1 MIYLVWLSLMV
12 GMIIF
17 TIIGKKLNII
27 PIITQLLLAILLLPI
42 VNYSIFPTLNIELSE
57 FLNDGVIKSIYIFN
71 FALLFGYILSDVIDL
86 KYESKIL
93 KISIPSFFVPFIIG
107 FVFSYYFFSH
117 SMITDIAIGLLCAI
131 TAVPVLFIF
140 LKNFNYNS
148 TRSKLLVQVAI
159 VIDILAWSILAL
171 AKSTTNI
178 ENLLIVLF
186 CGLSP
191 FILKYLIKNE
201 KFFSIVFFSSIVLME
216 IFKLNSMLFGITF
229 ILSMA
234 YLNIKFI
241 LPVKKEYFINYQN
254 YFAVPY
260 ILIYGIIQ
268 VNYSNFNI
276 NNIWI
281 LFSFILIP
289 MISKLIGNWLGF
301 LWAEPYLPIKQRIK
315 ETFLLNTRGLTEIVF
330 LNMLFQQNI
339 INQEIYIACMLMGLI
354 STLIPLF
361 VVNKVKLIKLVPTK
375 TKSCI
380 LIKKTYNEYRSF

>member
-42 VNYSIFPTLNIELSE
+42 VNYSIFPTLNINVSE

-71 FALLFGYILSDVIDL
+71 FAMLFGYILSDVIDL
-86 KYESKIL
+86 KYESKVL
-93 KISIPSFFVPFIIG
+93 KISLPSFFVPFISG
-107 FVFSYYFFSH
+107 FILSYFFFSH
-117 SMITDIAIGLLCAI
+117 NFLTDIAIGLLCAI

-140 LKNFNYNS
+140 LKNFNYDKQR
-148 TRSKLLVQVAI
+148 TKLLIQVAI

-171 AKSTTNI
+171 AKSSTNI
-178 ENLLIVLF
+178 ENLIIVLA

-191 FILKYLIKNE
+191 FLLKIIVKKEKLFSLI
-201 KFFSIVFFSSIVLME
+201 FFSAIVFME
-216 IFKLNSMLFGITF
+216 IFKLNSMLFGIIF

-241 LPVKKEYFINYQN
+241 LPIKKDLFILYQN

-268 VNYSNFNI
+268 VKYSSFNL
-276 NNIWI
+276 NNAWI
-281 LFSFILIP
+281 LLTFIILPI
-289 MISKLIGNWLGF
+289 ISKLLGNWLGF
-301 LWAEPYLPIKQRIK
+301 FWAERELPTKQRIK

-339 INQEIYIACMLMGLI
+339 INQEIYISCMLMGLI

-361 VVNKVKLIKLVPTK
+361 IIEKEKKKIENFALPIIK
-375 TKSCI
+375 
-380 LIKKTYNEYRSF
+380 E

>member
-1 MIYLVWLSLMV
+1 MIYLVWLSLMI
-12 GMIIF
+12 GMGLF
-17 TIIGKKLNII
+17 TIVGKKLNII
-27 PIITQLLLAILLLPI
+27 PIVIQLLFAILLLPL
-42 VNYSIFPTLNIELSE
+42 VNYSVFPVLNINTTD
-57 FLNDGVIKSIYIFN
+57 FLNNSWIRSIYILN

-86 KYESKIL
+86 KYESKVL
-93 KISIPSFFVPFIIG
+93 KISLPSFFVPFVVG
-107 FVFSYYFFSH
+107 FIFSYYCFSH
-117 SMITDIAIGLLCAI
+117 NIITDIAIGLLCAI

-140 LKNFNYNS
+140 LKNFNYDKIR
-148 TRSKLLVQVAI
+148 TKLLIQVAI

-178 ENLLIVLF
+178 ENLLIVIL

-191 FILKYLIKNE
+191 FLFKYLFKNE
-201 KFFSIVFFSSIVLME
+201 KIFSIIFFSSIVLME
-216 IFKLNSMLFGITF
+216 VFKLNSMLFGITF

-241 LPVKKEYFINYQN
+241 LPVKKEYFLNYQN

-268 VNYSNFNI
+268 VKYSNFNI
-276 NNIWI
+276 ENIWI
-281 LFSFILIP
+281 LFAFILIP
-289 MISKLIGNWLGF
+289 MVSKLAGNWLGF
-301 LWAEPYLPIKQRIK
+301 LWAEPALPRGQRIK

-339 INQEIYIACMLMGLI
+339 INQEIYISCMLMGLI

-361 VVNKVKLIKLVPTK
+361 IVEKVKLIELSPNQ
-375 TKSCI
+375 TKSC
-380 LIKKTYNEYRSF
+380 L

>member
-1 MIYLVWLSLMV
+1 MIYLVWLLLMV

-42 VNYSIFPTLNIELSE
+42 VNYSVFPIININVSE
-57 FLNDGVIKSIYIFN
+57 FLNDGIIRSIYIFN

-86 KYESKIL
+86 KYESKVL
-93 KISIPSFFVPFIIG
+93 KISLPSFFVPFISG
-107 FVFSYYFFSH
+107 FILSYFFFSH
-117 SMITDIAIGLLCAI
+117 NFLTDIAIGLLCAI

-140 LKNFNYNS
+140 LKNFNYDKQR
-148 TRSKLLVQVAI
+148 TKLLIQVAI

-171 AKSTTNI
+171 AKSSTNI
-178 ENLLIVLF
+178 ENLIIVLA

-191 FILKYLIKNE
+191 FLLKIIVKKEKLFSLI
-201 KFFSIVFFSSIVLME
+201 FFSAIVFME
-216 IFKLNSMLFGITF
+216 IFKLNSMLFGIIF

-241 LPVKKEYFINYQN
+241 LPIKKDLFILYQN

-268 VNYSNFNI
+268 VKYSSFNL
-276 NNIWI
+276 NNAWI
-281 LFSFILIP
+281 LLTFIILPI
-289 MISKLIGNWLGF
+289 ISKLLGNWLGF
-301 LWAEPYLPIKQRIK
+301 FWAERELPTKQRIK

-339 INQEIYIACMLMGLI
+339 INQEIYISCMLMGLI

-361 VVNKVKLIKLVPTK
+361 IIEKEKKKIENFALPIIK
-375 TKSCI
+375 
-380 LIKKTYNEYRSF
+380 E

>member
-1 MIYLVWLSLMV
+1 MVIYLVWLLLMV

-42 VNYSIFPTLNIELSE
+42 VNYSVFPIININVSE
-57 FLNDGVIKSIYIFN
+57 FLNDGIIRSIYIFN

-86 KYESKIL
+86 KYESKVL
-93 KISIPSFFVPFIIG
+93 KISLPSFFVPFISG
-107 FVFSYYFFSH
+107 FILSYFFFSH
-117 SMITDIAIGLLCAI
+117 NFLTDIAIGLLCAI

-140 LKNFNYNS
+140 LKNFNYDKQR
-148 TRSKLLVQVAI
+148 TKLLIQVAI

-171 AKSTTNI
+171 AKSSTNI
-178 ENLLIVLF
+178 ENLIIVLA

-191 FILKYLIKNE
+191 FLLKIIVKKEKLFSLI
-201 KFFSIVFFSSIVLME
+201 FFSAIVFME
-216 IFKLNSMLFGITF
+216 IFKLNSMLFGIIF

-241 LPVKKEYFINYQN
+241 LPIKKDLFILYQN

-268 VNYSNFNI
+268 VKYSSFNL
-276 NNIWI
+276 NNAWI
-281 LFSFILIP
+281 LLTFIILPI
-289 MISKLIGNWLGF
+289 ISKLLGNWLGF
-301 LWAEPYLPIKQRIK
+301 FWAERELPTKQRIK

-339 INQEIYIACMLMGLI
+339 INQEIYISCMLMGLI

-361 VVNKVKLIKLVPTK
+361 IIEKEKKKIENFALPIIK
-375 TKSCI
+375 
-380 LIKKTYNEYRSF
+380 E

>member
-42 VNYSIFPTLNIELSE
+42 VNYSIFPTLNIELFE

-71 FALLFGYILSDVIDL
+71 FAMLFGYILSDVIDL
-86 KYESKIL
+86 KYESKVL
-93 KISIPSFFVPFIIG
+93 KISLPSFFVPFISG
-107 FVFSYYFFSH
+107 FILSYFFFSH
-117 SMITDIAIGLLCAI
+117 NFLTDIAIGLLCAI

-140 LKNFNYNS
+140 LKNFNYDKQR
-148 TRSKLLVQVAI
+148 TKLLIQVAI

-171 AKSTTNI
+171 AKSSTNI
-178 ENLLIVLF
+178 ENLIIVLA
-186 CGLSP
+186 CGLTP
-191 FILKYLIKNE
+191 FVLKIIVKKEKLFSLI
-201 KFFSIVFFSSIVLME
+201 FFSAIVFME
-216 IFKLNSMLFGITF
+216 IFKLNSMLFGIIF

-241 LPVKKEYFINYQN
+241 LPIKKDLFIIYQN

-268 VNYSNFNI
+268 VKYSNFNL
-276 NNIWI
+276 NNAWVLVVFII
-281 LFSFILIP
+281 LPI
-289 MISKLIGNWLGF
+289 ISKLLGNWLGF
-301 LWAEPYLPIKQRIK
+301 FWAERELPTKQRIK

-339 INQEIYIACMLMGLI
+339 INQEIYISCMLMGLI

-361 VVNKVKLIKLVPTK
+361 IIEKEKKFIEKFALPI
-375 TKSCI
+375 
-380 LIKKTYNEYRSF
+380 IKKIN

>member
-42 VNYSIFPTLNIELSE
+42 VNYSIFPTLNINVSE

-71 FALLFGYILSDVIDL
+71 FAMLFGYILSDVIDL
-86 KYESKIL
+86 KYESKVL
-93 KISIPSFFVPFIIG
+93 KISLPSFFVPFISG
-107 FVFSYYFFSH
+107 FILSYFFFLH
-117 SMITDIAIGLLCAI
+117 NLLTDVAIGLLCAI

-140 LKNFNYNS
+140 LKNFNYDKQR
-148 TRSKLLVQVAI
+148 TKLLIQVAI

-171 AKSTTNI
+171 AKSSTNI
-178 ENLLIVLF
+178 ENLIIVLA

-191 FILKYLIKNE
+191 FLLKIIVKKEKLFSLI
-201 KFFSIVFFSSIVLME
+201 FFSAIVFME
-216 IFKLNSMLFGITF
+216 IFKLNSMLFGIIF

-241 LPVKKEYFINYQN
+241 LPIKKDLFILYQN

-268 VNYSNFNI
+268 VKYSSFNL
-276 NNIWI
+276 NNAWI
-281 LFSFILIP
+281 LLTFIILPI
-289 MISKLIGNWLGF
+289 ISKLLGNWLGF
-301 LWAEPYLPIKQRIK
+301 FWAERELPTKQRIK

-339 INQEIYIACMLMGLI
+339 INQEIYISCMLMGLI

-361 VVNKVKLIKLVPTK
+361 IIEKEKKKIENFALPIIK
-375 TKSCI
+375 
-380 LIKKTYNEYRSF
+380 E